1 LPLAYINT
9 PLWMIAPDS
18 GVLGLYK
25 KRTASNTLLFLERL
39 IEQMPFSIQRIQTDR
54 GKEFF
59 AYKVQEKLME

>member
-1 LPLAYINT
+1 
-9 PLWMIAPDS
+9 MIAPDS